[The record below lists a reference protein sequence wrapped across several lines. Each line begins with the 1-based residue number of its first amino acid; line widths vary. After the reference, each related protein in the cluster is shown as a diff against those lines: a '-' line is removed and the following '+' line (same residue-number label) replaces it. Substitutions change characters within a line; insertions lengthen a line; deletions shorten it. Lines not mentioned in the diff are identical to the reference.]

1 MTKLQDFTLEE
12 MMIFTVS
19 VLAGFSACM
28 TIILKTLFR
37 SKCKT
42 INLCCIKCERDVQ
55 AIIEEEK
62 LELGKFP
69 TPRRRSLAE
78 ENKEVKKEVKLELKE
93 PEAEDESL
101 F

>member
-42 INLCCIKCERDVQ
+42 INLCCLKCERDTS
-55 AIIEEEK
+55 IILEEEK

>member
-1 MTKLQDFTLEE
+1 L
-12 MMIFTVS
+12 MIFTVS

-37 SKCKT
+37 SKYKT

-78 ENKEVKKEVKLELKE
+78 ENKEVKKEVKLELIE
-93 PEAEDESL
+93 PEPEVN
-101 F
+101 

>member
-42 INLCCIKCERDVQ
+42 INLCCLKCERDVE
-55 AIIEEEK
+55 AVIEEEK

>member
-19 VLAGFSACM
+19 VLAGFSACV

-42 INLCCIKCERDVQ
+42 INLCCLKCERDVE
-55 AIIEEEK
+55 AVIEEEK

-93 PEAEDESL
+93 PEAEDES
-101 F
+101 FI

>member
-19 VLAGFSACM
+19 VLAGFSACV

-42 INLCCIKCERDVQ
+42 INLCCLKCERDVE
-55 AIIEEEK
+55 AVIEEEK

>member
-12 MMIFTVS
+12 LMIFSVS

-42 INLCCIKCERDVQ
+42 INLCCLKCERDVE
-55 AIIEEEK
+55 AVIEEEK
-62 LELGKFP
+62 IELGKLP
-69 TPRRRSLAE
+69 TPRK
-78 ENKEVKKEVKLELKE
+78 ENIKE
-93 PEAEDESL
+93 PEIQEP
-101 F
+101 